1 MNGKNVLPA
10 LTVRQQDRIYASPND
25 IEHAISVKLRIPM
38 VAKLKVRPP
47 MLSGRLRLVHTSQLL
62 GCCSCCCSSSWCS
75 WCWCLCWCVP
85 VCLCVCVCAC
95 VRARAGLCPSCCQPS
110 TREHGQHVSPAR
122 RPRHPRI
129 CTNCGGHGRPK
140 RPCAV
145 AASEVRVHCR
155 VRWQGV
161 EMLTP
166 LCPCPMSVVASVCVL
181 RGPSSP
187 HGRHCQAC
195 PAFFS
200 LCDAWT
206 RRFRTAA

>member
-1 MNGKNVLPA
+1 MSTGPLTTLPAHRFVTMNGKNVLPA

-47 MLSGRLRLVHTSQLL
+47 VLSGRLRYRCTPHNCSVVVLLVVLL
-62 GCCSCCCSSSWCS
+62 VVLVLGV
-75 WCWCLCWCVP
+75 LGVGVGVGVCVP
-85 VCLCVCVCAC
+85 VCLCVCVSVSVS
-95 VRARAGLCPSCCQPS
+95 VRARAGLCSSCCQPS

-155 VRWQGV
+155 V
-161 EMLTP
+161 
-166 LCPCPMSVVASVCVL
+166 
-181 RGPSSP
+181 
-187 HGRHCQAC
+187 
-195 PAFFS
+195 
-200 LCDAWT
+200 
-206 RRFRTAA
+206 